1 MNVMVVFDVVITLF
15 GLYMVISSF
24 KMKKTGVISSTV
36 VSKQEIMNCKK
47 PEEFIQFMYWKEA
60 IFGAVIMTVGVL
72 SLLDELVV
80 TLGIA
85 NLIEM
90 LVFLGTFIWFT
101 RELRKAREKFF

>member
-60 IFGAVIMTVGVL
+60 IFGAVIMIVGSFKYQKVFTYL
-72 SLLDELVV
+72 SHS
-80 TLGIA
+80 
-85 NLIEM
+85 
-90 LVFLGTFIWFT
+90 FFILESEE
-101 RELRKAREKFF
+101 REQEKMSYGENFSCR